1 MNLEKLFLEK
11 TPLFVFSS
19 TRRLKHFYLEQGE
32 GFLPNAMSM
41 GSFFEQAFYIPNK
54 KKIPNSARLILMI
67 DTIKAIAKEKK
78 SILEGLLLFENSF
91 LGYLESTSFLFDL
104 FDELSSACIKLN
116 ELSSKDIYLDYEK
129 HLEVLEMI
137 YDRYIKKLEGL
148 GFYDKIMQEKP
159 AILKEFFEHFS
170 SIEWHLDGF
179 MSVFERQCLLEA
191 AELVPI
197 TLHLSC
203 DKYNQKFLEFLNLK
217 LETDCDYSIDFKTQ
231 KILSQTPKRQ
241 KIEPKLYAN
250 SSYLKQSALVLQTIE
265 EYLQKDN
272 DPNKMAIIT
281 PNADFLPFLKLL
293 DKNNNLNFAMG
304 LGAKNSPYYTELV
317 KILENLETS
326 GFDLSTSPLL
336 DLENLT
342 LALLEQQSS
351 KEKAPLKEAH
361 SQIMHQYHL
370 LKDTLKNYS
379 LKDLLHL
386 YLQEFEANFRLD
398 DSSGGKIQVMD
409 TLETRGMQFDKIVI
423 VDFNET
429 CVPSLKDCD
438 LFLNSALR
446 KSLNLPTLLDKKNLQ
461 KHYYYQLF
469 KNSKEITLSYIESET
484 SKVSNMLLEL
494 NLHIEPIKDAYT
506 LFAPS
511 LSKDYQE
518 EEIKAAIPKDFSFS
532 ASSLN
537 AFLTCKRRFYY
548 HYMKRFKESPKD
560 ESNSA
565 VGSLLHELLK
575 EAYEKDKNPYVLEER
590 LIWLL
595 ETREN
600 ITPKERLD
608 TLVALKKIQAFYLKE
623 KERFNTKI
631 KILDLEKSFE
641 TIIQGIV
648 FKGRIDRID
657 KTADNEMILLDYKF
671 KNDLKLDNMSKTQ
684 RGGLSP
690 IEIAQISTD
699 YQMAIEIAQI
709 STDYQM
715 AIYAFALKNLGY
727 KEPIKAFFYDLRKGE
742 LLEEDELILQA
753 KMDHLEFSL
762 IPKLKQE
769 IDFEKTSEA
778 KDCEYCSFKDMCNR

>member
-1 MNLEKLFLEK
+1 MNLEKLFSQK

-41 GSFFEQAFYIPNK
+41 GSFFEQAFYIPNQ
-54 KKIPNSARLILMI
+54 KKIPKNARQILMI
-67 DTIKAIAKEKK
+67 DTIKAITKEKK

-116 ELSSKDIYLDYEK
+116 ELSFKDIYLDYEK

-137 YDRYIKKLEGL
+137 YNRYIKKLEEL
-148 GFYDKIMQEKP
+148 GFYDKIMQKKP

-179 MSVFERQCLLEA
+179 MSVFERQCLLEV

-231 KILSQTPKRQ
+231 KILSQTFNDQ

-250 SSYLKQSALVLQTIE
+250 SSYLKQGALVLQTIE

-317 KILENLETS
+317 KILEDLQKS
-326 GFDLSTSPLL
+326 GFDLSASPLL

-351 KEKAPLKEAH
+351 KEKTPLKEAH

-398 DSSGGKIQVMD
+398 DSSGGKIRVMD

-469 KNSKEITLSYIESET
+469 KNSKEMVLSYIESET
-484 SKVSNMLLEL
+484 SKASNMLLEL
-494 NLHIEPIKDAYT
+494 NLHTEPIKDAYT

-511 LSKDYQE
+511 PLKDYQE

-560 ESNSA
+560 ENNSA

-575 EAYEKDKNPYVLEER
+575 EAYEKDKNPYALEER

-608 TLVALKKIQAFYLKE
+608 TLVALKKIQAFYKKE
-623 KERFNTKI
+623 RERFNAEIT
-631 KILDLEKSFE
+631 ILDLEKSFE
-641 TIIQGIV
+641 TIIQGVV

-657 KTADNEMILLDYKF
+657 KTADNEIILLDYKF

-699 YQMAIEIAQI
+699 YQMAI
-709 STDYQM
+709 
-715 AIYAFALKNLGY
+715 YAFALKNLGY
-727 KEPIKAFFYDLRKGE
+727 KGPIKAFFYDLRKGE
-742 LLEEDELILQA
+742 LLEEDELVLQA

-769 IDFEKTSEA
+769 IDFEKTLEV

>member
-217 LETDCDYSIDFKTQ
+217 LETDCDYFIDFKTQ

-326 GFDLSTSPLL
+326 GFDLSASPLL

-398 DSSGGKIQVMD
+398 DSSGGKIRVMD

-560 ESNSA
+560 KSNSA

-575 EAYEKDKNPYVLEER
+575 EAYEKDKNPYALEER
-590 LIWLL
+590 LIQLL

-608 TLVALKKIQAFYLKE
+608 ALVALKKIQAFYKKE
-623 KERFNTKI
+623 QQRFNTKI

-641 TIIQGIV
+641 TAIQGVV
-648 FKGRIDRID
+648 FKGHIDRID
-657 KTADNEMILLDYKF
+657 KAADNEIILLDYKF
-671 KNDLKLDNMSKTQ
+671 KSDLKLDNMNKTQ
-684 RGGLSP
+684 RGRLSP
-690 IEIAQISTD
+690 K
-699 YQMAIEIAQI
+699 EIAQI

-727 KEPIKAFFYDLRKGE
+727 KDPIKAFFYDLRKGE
-742 LLEEDELILQA
+742 LLEEDELVLQA

-769 IDFEKTSEA
+769 IDFEKTLEV

>member
-32 GFLPNAMSM
+32 GFLPSAMSM

-54 KKIPNSARLILMI
+54 KKIPNSARQILMI

-116 ELSSKDIYLDYEK
+116 ELSFKDIYLDYEK

-137 YDRYIKKLEGL
+137 YDRYVKKLEEL

-159 AILKEFFEHFS
+159 TILKEFFEHFS
-170 SIEWHLDGF
+170 SIEWYLDGF
-179 MSVFERQCLLEA
+179 MSVFERQCLLEV

-231 KILSQTPKRQ
+231 KILSQTFNDQ

-250 SSYLKQSALVLQTIE
+250 SSYLKQGALVLQTIE

-317 KILENLETS
+317 KILEDLQTS
-326 GFDLSTSPLL
+326 GFDLSASPLL

-342 LALLEQQSS
+342 LPLLEQQSS

-398 DSSGGKIQVMD
+398 DSSGGKIRVMD

-484 SKVSNMLLEL
+484 SKASNMLLEL

-511 LSKDYQE
+511 PLKDYQE

-560 ESNSA
+560 ENNST
-565 VGSLLHELLK
+565 VGSLLHDLLK
-575 EAYEKDKNPYVLEER
+575 EAYEKDKNPYSLEER

-595 ETREN
+595 ETRKN

-623 KERFNTKI
+623 KERFKAKI

-641 TIIQGIV
+641 TIIQGVI

-671 KNDLKLDNMSKTQ
+671 KSDLKLDNMSKTQ
-684 RGGLSP
+684 REGLSP
-690 IEIAQISTD
+690 
-699 YQMAIEIAQI
+699 IEIAQI

-742 LLEEDELILQA
+742 LLEEELTLQA

-769 IDFEKTSEA
+769 IVFEKTLET

>member
-11 TPLFVFSS
+11 SPLFVFSS

-32 GFLPNAMSM
+32 GFLPSAMSM
-41 GSFFEQAFYIPNK
+41 GSFFEQAFYIPNQ
-54 KKIPNSARLILMI
+54 KKIPKSVRQILMI

-78 SILEGLLLFENSF
+78 SALEGLLLFENSF

-116 ELSSKDIYLDYEK
+116 ELSFKDIYLDYEK

-137 YDRYIKKLEGL
+137 YDRYVKKLEEL
-148 GFYDKIMQEKP
+148 GFYDKIMQKKP
-159 AILKEFFEHFS
+159 TILKEFFEHFS

-179 MSVFERQCLLEA
+179 MSVFERQCLLEV

-231 KILSQTPKRQ
+231 KILSQTFNDQ

-250 SSYLKQSALVLQTIE
+250 SSYLKQGALVLQTIE

-293 DKNNNLNFAMG
+293 DRNNNLNFAMG

-317 KILENLETS
+317 KILEDLQTS
-326 GFDLSTSPLL
+326 DLDLSGSALL
-336 DLENLT
+336 DLENIT

-370 LKDTLKNYS
+370 LKDTLQNYS

-398 DSSGGKIQVMD
+398 DSSGGKIRVMD
-409 TLETRGMQFDKIVI
+409 TLETRGMQFDKIV
-423 VDFNET
+423 VADFNET
-429 CVPSLKDCD
+429 CVPNLKDCD

-469 KNSKEITLSYIESET
+469 KNSKEVALSYIESET
-484 SKVSNMLLEL
+484 SKASSMLLEL

-506 LFAPS
+506 LFETSPI
-511 LSKDYQE
+511 KEYQE

-548 HYMKRFKESPKD
+548 HYIKRFKETPKD

-565 VGSLLHELLK
+565 VVGSLLHELLK
-575 EAYEKDKNPYVLEER
+575 EAYEKDKNPYALEER
-590 LIWLL
+590 LIWLS

-600 ITPKERLD
+600 VTPKERLD
-608 TLVALKKIQAFYLKE
+608 TLVALKKIQAFYVKE
-623 KERFNTKI
+623 KERFNAKI

-641 TIIQGIV
+641 TIIQGV
-648 FKGRIDRID
+648 AFKGRIDRID
-657 KTADNEMILLDYKF
+657 KTADNEIVLLDYKF
-671 KNDLKLDNMSKTQ
+671 KSDLKLDNMSKTQ

-690 IEIAQISTD
+690 
-699 YQMAIEIAQI
+699 IEIAQI

-769 IDFEKTSEA
+769 IDFEKTLEV

>member
-32 GFLPNAMSM
+32 GFLPSAMSM
-41 GSFFEQAFYIPNK
+41 GNFFEQAFYIPNK
-54 KKIPNSARLILMI
+54 KKIPKDARQILMI

-137 YDRYIKKLEGL
+137 YDRYIKKLEEL

-159 AILKEFFEHFS
+159 TILKEFFEHFS

-179 MSVFERQCLLEA
+179 MSVFERQCLLEV

-231 KILSQTPKRQ
+231 KILSQTFNDQ

-250 SSYLKQSALVLQTIE
+250 SSYLKQGALVLQTIE

-293 DKNNNLNFAMG
+293 DQNNNLNFAMG

-317 KILENLETS
+317 KILEDLQTSDCNLSES
-326 GFDLSTSPLL
+326 ALL

-351 KEKAPLKEAH
+351 KEKAPLKEVH

-370 LKDTLKNYS
+370 LKDTLQNYS

-398 DSSGGKIQVMD
+398 DSSGGKIRVMD

-446 KSLNLPTLLDKKNLQ
+446 QSLNLPTLLGKKNLQ

-469 KNSKEITLSYIESET
+469 KNSKEMALSYIESET
-484 SKVSNMLLEL
+484 SKASNMLLEL

-506 LFAPS
+506 LFAPTP
-511 LSKDYQE
+511 LKDYQE

-560 ESNSA
+560 ENNSA

-575 EAYEKDKNPYVLEER
+575 EAYEKDKNPYALEER
-590 LIWLL
+590 LIQFL

-623 KERFNTKI
+623 KERFNAKI

-641 TIIQGIV
+641 TIIQGVV

-657 KTADNEMILLDYKF
+657 KTADNEIILLDYKF
-671 KNDLKLDNMSKTQ
+671 KNDLKLDNMSEKQ
-684 RGGLSP
+684 RKSLSP
-690 IEIAQISTD
+690 
-699 YQMAIEIAQI
+699 IEIAQI

-727 KEPIKAFFYDLRKGE
+727 KGPIKAFFYDLRKGE
-742 LLEEDELILQA
+742 LVEEYELILQA

-769 IDFEKTSEA
+769 IDFEKTLEI

>member
-11 TPLFVFSS
+11 SPLFVFSS

-32 GFLPNAMSM
+32 GFLPSAMSM
-41 GSFFEQAFYIPNK
+41 GSFFEQAFYIPNQ
-54 KKIPNSARLILMI
+54 KKIPKSARQILMI

-78 SILEGLLLFENSF
+78 SVLEGLLLFENSF

-116 ELSSKDIYLDYEK
+116 ELSFKDIYLDYEK

-137 YDRYIKKLEGL
+137 YDRYVKKLEEL
-148 GFYDKIMQEKP
+148 GFYDKIMQKKP
-159 AILKEFFEHFS
+159 TILKEFFEHFS

-179 MSVFERQCLLEA
+179 MSVFERQCLLEV

-231 KILSQTPKRQ
+231 KILFQTFNDQ

-250 SSYLKQSALVLQTIE
+250 SSYLKQGALVLQTTE

-272 DPNKMAIIT
+272 NPNKMAIIT

-293 DKNNNLNFAMG
+293 DQNNNLNFAMG

-317 KILENLETS
+317 KILEDLQTSDCNLS
-326 GFDLSTSPLL
+326 GSALL
-336 DLENLT
+336 DLENIT

-398 DSSGGKIQVMD
+398 DSSGGKIRVMD
-409 TLETRGMQFDKIVI
+409 TLETRGMQFDKIV
-423 VDFNET
+423 VADFNET
-429 CVPSLKDCD
+429 YVPSLKDCD

-484 SKVSNMLLEL
+484 SKASSMLLEL
-494 NLHIEPIKDAYT
+494 DLHTEPIKDAYT
-506 LFAPS
+506 LFETSPI
-511 LSKDYQE
+511 KEYQE

-548 HYMKRFKESPKD
+548 HYMKRFKESSKD

-575 EAYEKDKNPYVLEER
+575 EAYEKDKNPYALEER

-623 KERFNTKI
+623 KERFNAKI

-641 TIIQGIV
+641 TIIQGVI

-657 KTADNEMILLDYKF
+657 KTADNEIILLDYKF
-671 KNDLKLDNMSKTQ
+671 KSGLKLDNMSKTQ

-699 YQMAIEIAQI
+699 YQMAI
-709 STDYQM
+709 
-715 AIYAFALKNLGY
+715 YACALKNLGY
-727 KEPIKAFFYDLRKGE
+727 KDPIKAFFYDLRKGE
-742 LLEEDELILQA
+742 LLEEEKPILQA

-769 IDFEKTSEA
+769 IDFEKTLEV

>member
-32 GFLPNAMSM
+32 GFLPSAMSM
-41 GSFFEQAFYIPNK
+41 GNFFEQAFYIPNK
-54 KKIPNSARLILMI
+54 KKIPNSARQILMI

-137 YDRYIKKLEGL
+137 YDRYIKKLEEL

-159 AILKEFFEHFS
+159 TILKEFFEHFS

-179 MSVFERQCLLEA
+179 MSVFERQCLLEVT
-191 AELVPI
+191 ELVPI

-231 KILSQTPKRQ
+231 KILSQTFNDQ

-250 SSYLKQSALVLQTIE
+250 SSYLKQGALVLQTIE

-293 DKNNNLNFAMG
+293 DQNNNLNFAMG

-317 KILENLETS
+317 KILEDLQTS
-326 GFDLSTSPLL
+326 GFNLSESALL
-336 DLENLT
+336 DLENIT
-342 LALLEQQSS
+342 LPLLEQQSS
-351 KEKAPLKEAH
+351 KEKAPLKEVH

-370 LKDTLKNYS
+370 LKDTLQNYS

-398 DSSGGKIQVMD
+398 DSSGGKIRVMD

-469 KNSKEITLSYIESET
+469 KNSKEMVLSYIESET
-484 SKVSNMLLEL
+484 SKASNMLLEL
-494 NLHIEPIKDAYT
+494 DLHTEPIKDAYT
-506 LFAPS
+506 LFAPTP
-511 LSKDYQE
+511 LKDYQE

-537 AFLTCKRRFYY
+537 AFLTCKCRFYY

-560 ESNSA
+560 ENNSA

-575 EAYEKDKNPYVLEER
+575 EAYEKDKNPYALEER

-623 KERFNTKI
+623 KERFNAEI

-641 TIIQGIV
+641 TAIQGVV

-657 KTADNEMILLDYKF
+657 KTADNEIILLDYKF

-699 YQMAIEIAQI
+699 YQMAI
-709 STDYQM
+709 
-715 AIYAFALKNLGY
+715 YAFALKNLGY
-727 KEPIKAFFYDLRKGE
+727 KDPIKAFFYDLRKGE
-742 LLEEDELILQA
+742 LLEEDELVLQA

-769 IDFEKTSEA
+769 IDFEKTLEV

>member
-11 TPLFVFSS
+11 SPLFVFSS

-32 GFLPNAMSM
+32 GFLPSAVSM
-41 GSFFEQAFYIPNK
+41 GSFFEQAFYIPNQ
-54 KKIPNSARLILMI
+54 KKIPKSARQILMI

-78 SILEGLLLFENSF
+78 SALEGLLLFENSF

-137 YDRYIKKLEGL
+137 YDRYVKKLEEL
-148 GFYDKIMQEKP
+148 GFYDKIMQKKP
-159 AILKEFFEHFS
+159 TILKEFFEHFS

-179 MSVFERQCLLEA
+179 MSVFERQCLLEV

-231 KILSQTPKRQ
+231 KILSQTFNDQ

-250 SSYLKQSALVLQTIE
+250 SSYLKQSALVLQTTE

-317 KILENLETS
+317 KILEDLETS
-326 GFDLSTSPLL
+326 DLDLSGSALL

-342 LALLEQQSS
+342 LPLLEQQSS

-398 DSSGGKIQVMD
+398 DSSGGKIRVMD
-409 TLETRGMQFDKIVI
+409 TLETRGMQFDKVVI
-423 VDFNET
+423 ADFNET

-469 KNSKEITLSYIESET
+469 KNSKEVALSYIESET
-484 SKVSNMLLEL
+484 LKASSMLLEL
-494 NLHIEPIKDAYT
+494 DLHTDPIKDAYT
-506 LFAPS
+506 LFETSPI
-511 LSKDYQE
+511 KEYQE

-548 HYMKRFKESPKD
+548 HYIKRFKETPKD

-565 VGSLLHELLK
+565 VGSLIHELLK
-575 EAYEKDKNPYVLEER
+575 EAYEKDKTPHSLEER

-595 ETREN
+595 KTREN
-600 ITPKERLD
+600 VTLKERLD
-608 TLVALKKIQAFYLKE
+608 TLVALKKIQAFYKKE
-623 KERFNTKI
+623 RERFNAEIT
-631 KILDLEKSFE
+631 ILDLEKSFE
-641 TIIQGIV
+641 TTIQGVI

-657 KTADNEMILLDYKF
+657 KTADNEIVLLDYKF
-671 KNDLKLDNMSKTQ
+671 KSDLKLDNMSKTQ

-699 YQMAIEIAQI
+699 YQMA
-709 STDYQM
+709 T
-715 AIYAFALKNLGY
+715 YARALKNLGY

-742 LLEEDELILQA
+742 LLEEEKPILQA

-769 IDFEKTSEA
+769 IDFEKTLEV

>member
-179 MSVFERQCLLEA
+179 MSVFERQCLLEV

-293 DKNNNLNFAMG
+293 DQNNNLNFAMG
-304 LGAKNSPYYTELV
+304 LGAKNSSYYTELV
-317 KILENLETS
+317 KILEDLQTSDFNLS
-326 GFDLSTSPLL
+326 GSALL
-336 DLENLT
+336 DLENIT
-342 LALLEQQSS
+342 LPLLEQQSS
-351 KEKAPLKEAH
+351 KEKTPLKEAH

-398 DSSGGKIQVMD
+398 DSSGGKIRVMD

-469 KNSKEITLSYIESET
+469 KNSKEIALSYIESET
-484 SKVSNMLLEL
+484 SKASNMLLEL
-494 NLHIEPIKDAYT
+494 NLYIEPIKDAYT

-511 LSKDYQE
+511 PLKDYQE
-518 EEIKAAIPKDFSFS
+518 EEIKATIPKDFSFS

-560 ESNSA
+560 ENNSA

-575 EAYEKDKNPYVLEER
+575 EAYEKDKNPYALEER

-608 TLVALKKIQAFYLKE
+608 TLIALKKIQAFYLKE
-623 KERFNTKI
+623 KERFKAKI

-641 TIIQGIV
+641 TTIQGVI

-657 KTADNEMILLDYKF
+657 KTADNEIILLDYKF

-699 YQMAIEIAQI
+699 YQM
-709 STDYQM
+709 T
-715 AIYAFALKNLGY
+715 IYAFALKNLGY
-727 KEPIKAFFYDLRKGE
+727 KGPIKAFFYDLRKGE
-742 LLEEDELILQA
+742 LVEEDELVLQA

-769 IDFEKTSEA
+769 IDFEKTLEA

>member
-1 MNLEKLFLEK
+1 MNLEKLFSQK

-116 ELSSKDIYLDYEK
+116 ELSFKDIYLDYEK

-137 YDRYIKKLEGL
+137 YDRYVKKLEEL

-179 MSVFERQCLLEA
+179 MSVFERQCLLEV

-231 KILSQTPKRQ
+231 KILSQTFNDQ

-326 GFDLSTSPLL
+326 GFDLSASPLL

-370 LKDTLKNYS
+370 LKDTLQNYS

-398 DSSGGKIQVMD
+398 DSSGGKIRVMD

-484 SKVSNMLLEL
+484 SKASNMLLEL

-511 LSKDYQE
+511 PLKDYQE

-548 HYMKRFKESPKD
+548 HYIKRFKESPKD
-560 ESNSA
+560 ESNST

-575 EAYEKDKNPYVLEER
+575 EAYEKDKNPYSLEER

-600 ITPKERLD
+600 VTPKERLD

-623 KERFNTKI
+623 KERFNAKI

-641 TIIQGIV
+641 TIIQGVI

-657 KTADNEMILLDYKF
+657 KTADNEIILLDYKF
-671 KNDLKLDNMSKTQ
+671 KSDLKLDNMSKTQ
-684 RGGLSP
+684 REGLSP
-690 IEIAQISTD
+690 K
-699 YQMAIEIAQI
+699 EIAQI

-715 AIYAFALKNLGY
+715 AIYARALKNLGY

-762 IPKLKQE
+762 ISKLKQE
-769 IDFEKTSEA
+769 IDFEKTLEV

>member
-32 GFLPNAMSM
+32 GFLPSAMSM

-293 DKNNNLNFAMG
+293 DRNNNLNFAMG

-317 KILENLETS
+317 KILEDLETS
-326 GFDLSTSPLL
+326 DLNLSGSALL

-342 LALLEQQSS
+342 LPLLEQQSS

-398 DSSGGKIQVMD
+398 DSSGGKIRVMD

-423 VDFNET
+423 VDFNEA

-494 NLHIEPIKDAYT
+494 DLHIEPIKDAYT

-511 LSKDYQE
+511 PLKDYQE

-548 HYMKRFKESPKD
+548 HYIKRFKESPKD
-560 ESNSA
+560 ENNSA

-575 EAYEKDKNPYVLEER
+575 EAYEKDKNPYALEER
-590 LIWLL
+590 LIQLL

-608 TLVALKKIQAFYLKE
+608 TLIALKKIQAFYLKE
-623 KERFNTKI
+623 KERFKAKI

-641 TIIQGIV
+641 TTIQGV
-648 FKGRIDRID
+648 AFKGCIDRID
-657 KTADNEMILLDYKF
+657 KTADNEIILLDYKF
-671 KNDLKLDNMSKTQ
+671 KSDLKLDNMSKTQ

-699 YQMAIEIAQI
+699 YQM
-709 STDYQM
+709 T
-715 AIYAFALKNLGY
+715 IYAFALKNLGY

-742 LLEEDELILQA
+742 LLEEDELTLQA
-753 KMDHLEFSL
+753 KMDYLEFSL

-769 IDFEKTSEA
+769 IDFEKTLEA

>member
-32 GFLPNAMSM
+32 GFLPSAMSM

-137 YDRYIKKLEGL
+137 YDRYIKKLEEL

-179 MSVFERQCLLEA
+179 MSVFERQCLLEV

-197 TLHLSC
+197 ALHLSC

-231 KILSQTPKRQ
+231 RILSQTFNDR

-293 DKNNNLNFAMG
+293 DQNNNLNFAMG

-317 KILENLETS
+317 KILEDLQTSDFNLSES
-326 GFDLSTSPLL
+326 ALL
-336 DLENLT
+336 DLENIT
-342 LALLEQQSS
+342 LPLLEQQSS
-351 KEKAPLKEAH
+351 KEKAPLKEVH

-398 DSSGGKIQVMD
+398 DSSGGKIRVMD

-469 KNSKEITLSYIESET
+469 KNSKEMALSYIESET

-494 NLHIEPIKDAYT
+494 DLHIEPIKDAYT

-511 LSKDYQE
+511 PLKDYQE

-560 ESNSA
+560 ENNSA

-575 EAYEKDKNPYVLEER
+575 EAYEKDKNPYALEER

-608 TLVALKKIQAFYLKE
+608 TLIALKKIQAFYLKE
-623 KERFNTKI
+623 KERFKAKI

-641 TIIQGIV
+641 TTIQGVI

-657 KTADNEMILLDYKF
+657 KTADNEITLLDYKF

-684 RGGLSP
+684 RRGLSP
-690 IEIAQISTD
+690 
-699 YQMAIEIAQI
+699 IEIAQI

-742 LLEEDELILQA
+742 LVEEDELVLQA

>member
-11 TPLFVFSS
+11 SPLFVFSS

-32 GFLPNAMSM
+32 GFLPSAMSM
-41 GSFFEQAFYIPNK
+41 GSFFEQAFYIPNQ
-54 KKIPNSARLILMI
+54 KKIPKSARQILMI

-78 SILEGLLLFENSF
+78 SALEGLLLFENSF

-116 ELSSKDIYLDYEK
+116 ELSFKDIYLDYEK

-137 YDRYIKKLEGL
+137 YDRYVKKLEEL
-148 GFYDKIMQEKP
+148 GFYDKIMQKKP
-159 AILKEFFEHFS
+159 TILKEFFEHFS

-179 MSVFERQCLLEA
+179 MSVFERQCLLEV

-231 KILSQTPKRQ
+231 KILSQTFNDQ

-250 SSYLKQSALVLQTIE
+250 SSYLKQSALVLQTTE
-265 EYLQKDN
+265 EYLQENN

-317 KILENLETS
+317 KILEDLQTS
-326 GFDLSTSPLL
+326 GFDLSASPLL

-398 DSSGGKIQVMD
+398 DSSGGKIRVMD

-423 VDFNET
+423 ADFNET

-484 SKVSNMLLEL
+484 SKASNMLLEL

-511 LSKDYQE
+511 PLKDYQE

-548 HYMKRFKESPKD
+548 HYIKRFKESPKD
-560 ESNSA
+560 ENNSV
-565 VGSLLHELLK
+565 VGSLIHELLK
-575 EAYEKDKNPYVLEER
+575 EAYEKDKNPYALEER

-608 TLVALKKIQAFYLKE
+608 TLVALKKIQAFYKKE
-623 KERFNTKI
+623 RERFNTKI

-641 TIIQGIV
+641 TIIQGVV

-657 KTADNEMILLDYKF
+657 KTADNEIILLDYKF
-671 KNDLKLDNMSKTQ
+671 KNDLKLDNMSEKQ
-684 RGGLSP
+684 RKSLSP
-690 IEIAQISTD
+690 
-699 YQMAIEIAQI
+699 IEIAQI

-727 KEPIKAFFYDLRKGE
+727 KDPIKAFFYDLRKGE

-769 IDFEKTSEA
+769 IDFEKTLEV

>member
-32 GFLPNAMSM
+32 GFLPSAMSM
-41 GSFFEQAFYIPNK
+41 GSFFEQAFYIPNQ
-54 KKIPNSARLILMI
+54 KKIPKNARQILMI

-78 SILEGLLLFENSF
+78 SALEGLLLFENSF

-116 ELSSKDIYLDYEK
+116 ELSFKDIYLDYEK

-137 YDRYIKKLEGL
+137 YDRYVKKLEGL

-179 MSVFERQCLLEA
+179 MSVFERQCLLEV
-191 AELVPI
+191 AELVPV

-231 KILSQTPKRQ
+231 KILSQTFNDQ

-250 SSYLKQSALVLQTIE
+250 SSYLKQGALVLQTIE

-317 KILENLETS
+317 KILEDLQTSDFNLSES
-326 GFDLSTSPLL
+326 ALL

-351 KEKAPLKEAH
+351 KEKAPLKEVH

-398 DSSGGKIQVMD
+398 DSSGGKIRVMD

-484 SKVSNMLLEL
+484 SKASNMLLEL
-494 NLHIEPIKDAYT
+494 DLHIEPIKDAYT

-511 LSKDYQE
+511 PLKDYQE

-560 ESNSA
+560 ENNSA

-641 TIIQGIV
+641 TTIQGV
-648 FKGRIDRID
+648 AFKGRIDRID
-657 KTADNEMILLDYKF
+657 KTADNEIILLDYKF

-684 RGGLSP
+684 RGGLNP
-690 IEIAQISTD
+690 
-699 YQMAIEIAQI
+699 IEIAQI

-727 KEPIKAFFYDLRKGE
+727 KDPIKAFFYDLRKGE
-742 LLEEDELILQA
+742 LVEEDELILQA

-769 IDFEKTSEA
+769 IDFEKTLEV

>member
-41 GSFFEQAFYIPNK
+41 GNFFEQAFYIPNK
-54 KKIPNSARLILMI
+54 KKIPNNARLILMI

-137 YDRYIKKLEGL
+137 YDRYVKKLEEL

-159 AILKEFFEHFS
+159 TILKEFFEHFS
-170 SIEWHLDGF
+170 SIEWYLDGF
-179 MSVFERQCLLEA
+179 MSVFERQCLLEV

-231 KILSQTPKRQ
+231 KILSQTFNDQ

-293 DKNNNLNFAMG
+293 DQNNNLNFAMG

-317 KILENLETS
+317 KILEDLEAS
-326 GFDLSTSPLL
+326 GDLSASPLL
-336 DLENLT
+336 DLESLT

-398 DSSGGKIQVMD
+398 DSSGGKIRVMD

-446 KSLNLPTLLDKKNLQ
+446 QSLNLPTLLDKKNLQ

-494 NLHIEPIKDAYT
+494 DLHTEPIKDAYT
-506 LFAPS
+506 LFAPTP
-511 LSKDYQE
+511 LKDYQE

-560 ESNSA
+560 ENNSA

-575 EAYEKDKNPYVLEER
+575 EAYEKDKNPYALEER

-623 KERFNTKI
+623 KERFKAKI

-641 TIIQGIV
+641 TTIQGV
-648 FKGRIDRID
+648 AFKGRIDRID
-657 KTADNEMILLDYKF
+657 KTADNEIILLDYKF
-671 KNDLKLDNMSKTQ
+671 KSDLKLDNMSEKQ
-684 RGGLSP
+684 RKSLSP
-690 IEIAQISTD
+690 
-699 YQMAIEIAQI
+699 IEIAQI

-727 KEPIKAFFYDLRKGE
+727 REPIKAFFYDLRKGE
-742 LLEEDELILQA
+742 LVEEDELTLQA

-769 IDFEKTSEA
+769 IDFEKTSEV

>member
-1 MNLEKLFLEK
+1 MNLEKLFSQK

-54 KKIPNSARLILMI
+54 KKIPNSARQILMI

-137 YDRYIKKLEGL
+137 YKRYIKKLEEL

-159 AILKEFFEHFS
+159 TILKEFFEHFS

-179 MSVFERQCLLEA
+179 MSVFERQCLLEV
-191 AELVPI
+191 AELAPI

-231 KILSQTPKRQ
+231 KILSQTPKHQ

-317 KILENLETS
+317 KILEDLETS
-326 GFDLSTSPLL
+326 GFDLSASPLL

-351 KEKAPLKEAH
+351 KEKAPLKEVH

-398 DSSGGKIQVMD
+398 DSSGGKIRVMD

-429 CVPSLKDCD
+429 CVPNLKDCD

-469 KNSKEITLSYIESET
+469 KNSKEMVLSYIESET

-494 NLHIEPIKDAYT
+494 GLHIEPIKDAYT
-506 LFAPS
+506 LFESTP
-511 LSKDYQE
+511 LKDYQE
-518 EEIKAAIPKDFSFS
+518 EEIKATIPKDFSFS

-548 HYMKRFKESPKD
+548 HYIKRFKESPKD
-560 ESNSA
+560 ESNST

-575 EAYEKDKNPYVLEER
+575 EAYEKDKNPYALEER
-590 LIWLL
+590 LIQLL
-595 ETREN
+595 ETRGN

-608 TLVALKKIQAFYLKE
+608 TLIVLKKIQAFYLKE
-623 KERFNTKI
+623 KERFKAKI

-641 TIIQGIV
+641 TTIQGV
-648 FKGRIDRID
+648 AFKGCIDRID
-657 KTADNEMILLDYKF
+657 KTADNEIILLDYKF

-699 YQMAIEIAQI
+699 YQMAI
-709 STDYQM
+709 
-715 AIYAFALKNLGY
+715 YAFALKNLGY

-742 LLEEDELILQA
+742 LVEEDELILQA

-769 IDFEKTSEA
+769 IDFEKTLEV

>member
-1 MNLEKLFLEK
+1 MNLEKLFSQK

-54 KKIPNSARLILMI
+54 KKIPNSARQILMI

-137 YDRYIKKLEGL
+137 YKRYIKKLEEL

-159 AILKEFFEHFS
+159 TILKEFFEHFS

-179 MSVFERQCLLEA
+179 MSVFERQCLLEV
-191 AELVPI
+191 AELAPI

-231 KILSQTPKRQ
+231 KILSQTPKHQ

-317 KILENLETS
+317 KILEDLETS
-326 GFDLSTSPLL
+326 GFDLSASPLL

-351 KEKAPLKEAH
+351 KEKAPLKEVH

-398 DSSGGKIQVMD
+398 DSSGGKIRVMD

-429 CVPSLKDCD
+429 CVPNLKDCD

-469 KNSKEITLSYIESET
+469 KNSKEMVLSYIESET

-494 NLHIEPIKDAYT
+494 GLHIEPIKDAYT
-506 LFAPS
+506 LFESTP
-511 LSKDYQE
+511 LKDYQE
-518 EEIKAAIPKDFSFS
+518 EEIKATIPKDFSFS

-548 HYMKRFKESPKD
+548 HYIKRFKESPKD
-560 ESNSA
+560 ESNST

-575 EAYEKDKNPYVLEER
+575 EAYEKDKNPYALEER
-590 LIWLL
+590 LIQLL
-595 ETREN
+595 ETRGN

-608 TLVALKKIQAFYLKE
+608 TLIVLKKIQAFYLKE
-623 KERFNTKI
+623 KERFKAKI

-641 TIIQGIV
+641 TTIQGV
-648 FKGRIDRID
+648 AFKGCIDRID
-657 KTADNEMILLDYKF
+657 KTADNEIILLDYKF

-690 IEIAQISTD
+690 
-699 YQMAIEIAQI
+699 IEIAQI

-742 LLEEDELILQA
+742 LLEEDELTLQA

-769 IDFEKTSEA
+769 IDFEKTLEV

>member
-32 GFLPNAMSM
+32 GFLPSAMSM
-41 GSFFEQAFYIPNK
+41 GNFFEQAFYIPNK
-54 KKIPNSARLILMI
+54 KKIPNSARQILMI

-104 FDELSSACIKLN
+104 FDELSSACIKIN

-137 YDRYIKKLEGL
+137 YDRYIKKLEKL

-159 AILKEFFEHFS
+159 TILKEFFEHFS

-179 MSVFERQCLLEA
+179 MSVFERQCLLEV

-231 KILSQTPKRQ
+231 KILSQTFNDQ

-250 SSYLKQSALVLQTIE
+250 SSYLKQGALVLQTIE

-317 KILENLETS
+317 KILEDLQTSDFNLS
-326 GFDLSTSPLL
+326 GSALL
-336 DLENLT
+336 DLENIT
-342 LALLEQQSS
+342 LPLLEQQSS

-398 DSSGGKIQVMD
+398 DSSGGKIRVMD

-484 SKVSNMLLEL
+484 SKASNMLLEL
-494 NLHIEPIKDAYT
+494 DLHIEPIKDAYT

-511 LSKDYQE
+511 PLKDYQE

-560 ESNSA
+560 ENNSA

-575 EAYEKDKNPYVLEER
+575 EAYEKDKNPYALEER

-641 TIIQGIV
+641 TIIQGV
-648 FKGRIDRID
+648 AFKGRIDRID
-657 KTADNEMILLDYKF
+657 KTADNEIILLDYKF

-684 RGGLSP
+684 REGLSP
-690 IEIAQISTD
+690 
-699 YQMAIEIAQI
+699 IEIAQI

-742 LLEEDELILQA
+742 LLEEDELTLQA

-769 IDFEKTSEA
+769 IDFEKTLEV

>member
-217 LETDCDYSIDFKTQ
+217 LETDCDYFIDFKTQ

-326 GFDLSTSPLL
+326 GFDLSASPLL

-398 DSSGGKIQVMD
+398 DSSGGKIRVMD

-560 ESNSA
+560 KSNSA

-575 EAYEKDKNPYVLEER
+575 EAYEKDKNPYALEER
-590 LIWLL
+590 LIQLL

-608 TLVALKKIQAFYLKE
+608 ALVALKKIQAFYKKE
-623 KERFNTKI
+623 QQRFNTKI

-641 TIIQGIV
+641 TAIQGVV
-648 FKGRIDRID
+648 FKGHIDRID
-657 KTADNEMILLDYKF
+657 KAADNEIILLDYKF
-671 KNDLKLDNMSKTQ
+671 KSDLKLDNMNKTQ

-690 IEIAQISTD
+690 K
-699 YQMAIEIAQI
+699 EIAQI

-727 KEPIKAFFYDLRKGE
+727 KDPIKAFFYDLRKGE
-742 LLEEDELILQA
+742 LLEEDELVLQA

-769 IDFEKTSEA
+769 IDFEKTLEV

>member
-67 DTIKAIAKEKK
+67 DTIKAITKEKK
-78 SILEGLLLFENSF
+78 PLLEGLLLFENSF

-231 KILSQTPKRQ
+231 KILSQTPNRQ

-317 KILENLETS
+317 KILEDLETG
-326 GFDLSTSPLL
+326 GFDLSASPLL

-342 LALLEQQSS
+342 LPLLEQQSS

-370 LKDTLKNYS
+370 LKDALKNYS

-398 DSSGGKIQVMD
+398 DSSGGKIRVMD

-484 SKVSNMLLEL
+484 SKASNMLLEL

-506 LFAPS
+506 LFATSP
-511 LSKDYQE
+511 LKDYQE

-548 HYMKRFKESPKD
+548 HYMKCFKESPKD
-560 ESNSA
+560 KSNSA

-608 TLVALKKIQAFYLKE
+608 TLVALKKIQAFYFKE
-623 KERFNTKI
+623 KERFKAKI

-641 TIIQGIV
+641 TIIQGVI

-657 KTADNEMILLDYKF
+657 KTADNEIILLDYKF
-671 KNDLKLDNMSKTQ
+671 KSDLKLDNMNKTQ
-684 RGGLSP
+684 REGLSP
-690 IEIAQISTD
+690 
-699 YQMAIEIAQI
+699 IEIAQI

-727 KEPIKAFFYDLRKGE
+727 KGPIKAFFYDLRKGE

-769 IDFEKTSEA
+769 IDFEKTLEA

>member
-11 TPLFVFSS
+11 SPLFVFSS
-19 TRRLKHFYLEQGE
+19 TRRLKYFYLEQGE
-32 GFLPNAMSM
+32 GFLPSAMSM

-54 KKIPNSARLILMI
+54 KKIPNSARQILMI

-179 MSVFERQCLLEA
+179 MSVFERQCLLEV
-191 AELVPI
+191 AELVPV

-231 KILSQTPKRQ
+231 KILSQTFNDQ

-265 EYLQKDN
+265 EYLQENN

-317 KILENLETS
+317 KILEDLETS
-326 GFDLSTSPLL
+326 GFDLSASPLL

-351 KEKAPLKEAH
+351 KEKTPLKEAH

-398 DSSGGKIQVMD
+398 DSSGGKIRVMD

-469 KNSKEITLSYIESET
+469 KNSKEVVLSYIESET

-494 NLHIEPIKDAYT
+494 DLHIEPIKDAYT

-511 LSKDYQE
+511 PLKDYQE
-518 EEIKAAIPKDFSFS
+518 EEIKAAILKDFSFS

-548 HYMKRFKESPKD
+548 HYMKRFKETPKD
-560 ESNSA
+560 ENNST
-565 VGSLLHELLK
+565 VGSLIHELLK
-575 EAYEKDKNPYVLEER
+575 EAYEKDKNPYALEER
-590 LIWLL
+590 IIQLL

-600 ITPKERLD
+600 VTPKERLD
-608 TLVALKKIQAFYLKE
+608 TLVALKKIQAFYVKE
-623 KERFNTKI
+623 KERFKAKI

-641 TIIQGIV
+641 TAIQGVV

-657 KTADNEMILLDYKF
+657 KTADNEIILLDYKF

-699 YQMAIEIAQI
+699 YQMAI
-709 STDYQM
+709 
-715 AIYAFALKNLGY
+715 YAFALKNLGY
-727 KEPIKAFFYDLRKGE
+727 KDPIKAFFYDLRKGE

-769 IDFEKTSEA
+769 IDFEKTLEV

>member
-32 GFLPNAMSM
+32 GFLPSAMSM

-54 KKIPNSARLILMI
+54 KKIPNNARQILMI

-137 YDRYIKKLEGL
+137 YDRYVKKLEEL
-148 GFYDKIMQEKP
+148 GFYDKIMQKKP
-159 AILKEFFEHFS
+159 TILKEFFEHFS

-179 MSVFERQCLLEA
+179 MSVFERQCLLEV

-231 KILSQTPKRQ
+231 KILSQTFNDQ

-250 SSYLKQSALVLQTIE
+250 SSYLKQGALVLQTIE

-317 KILENLETS
+317 KILEDLQTSDCNLSES
-326 GFDLSTSPLL
+326 ALL
-336 DLENLT
+336 DLENIT
-342 LALLEQQSS
+342 LALLEQQNS

-361 SQIMHQYHL
+361 SQIIHQYHL
-370 LKDTLKNYS
+370 LKDALKNYS

-398 DSSGGKIQVMD
+398 DSSGGKIRVMD

-469 KNSKEITLSYIESET
+469 KNSKEIVLSYTESET
-484 SKVSNMLLEL
+484 SKASNMLLEL
-494 NLHIEPIKDAYT
+494 DLHIEPIKDAYT

-511 LSKDYQE
+511 PLKDYQE

-560 ESNSA
+560 ENNSA

-575 EAYEKDKNPYVLEER
+575 EAYEKDKNPYALEER

-595 ETREN
+595 ETRKN

-623 KERFNTKI
+623 KERFNAKI

-641 TIIQGIV
+641 TIIQGVI

-657 KTADNEMILLDYKF
+657 KTADNEIILLDYKF

-684 RGGLSP
+684 REGLSP
-690 IEIAQISTD
+690 K
-699 YQMAIEIAQI
+699 EIAQI

-742 LLEEDELILQA
+742 LVEEDELILQA

-769 IDFEKTSEA
+769 IDFEKTLEV

>member
-41 GSFFEQAFYIPNK
+41 GNFFEQAFYIPNK
-54 KKIPNSARLILMI
+54 KKIPKNARQILMI
-67 DTIKAIAKEKK
+67 DTIKAIAREKK

-116 ELSSKDIYLDYEK
+116 ELSFKDIYLDYEK

-137 YDRYIKKLEGL
+137 YDRYIKKLEEL

-179 MSVFERQCLLEA
+179 MSVFERQCLLEV

-231 KILSQTPKRQ
+231 KILSQTFNDQ

-250 SSYLKQSALVLQTIE
+250 SSYLKQGALVLQTIE

-317 KILENLETS
+317 KILEDLQTSDFNLS
-326 GFDLSTSPLL
+326 GSALL
-336 DLENLT
+336 DLENIT
-342 LALLEQQSS
+342 LPLLEQQSS

-370 LKDTLKNYS
+370 LKDTLQNYS

-398 DSSGGKIQVMD
+398 DSSGGKIRVMD

-494 NLHIEPIKDAYT
+494 DLHIEPIKDAYT

-511 LSKDYQE
+511 PLKDYQE

-565 VGSLLHELLK
+565 IGSLLHELLK

-590 LIWLL
+590 LICLL
-595 ETREN
+595 ETRKN

-608 TLVALKKIQAFYLKE
+608 TLIALKKIQAFYLKE
-623 KERFNTKI
+623 KERFKAKI

-641 TIIQGIV
+641 TTIQGV
-648 FKGRIDRID
+648 AFKGRIDRID
-657 KTADNEMILLDYKF
+657 KTADNEIILLDYKF
-671 KNDLKLDNMSKTQ
+671 KNDLKLDNMSETQ
-684 RGGLSP
+684 REDLSP
-690 IEIAQISTD
+690 
-699 YQMAIEIAQI
+699 IEIAQI

-727 KEPIKAFFYDLRKGE
+727 KGLIKAFFYDLRKGK
-742 LLEEDELILQA
+742 LLEEKEPILQA

-769 IDFEKTSEA
+769 IDFEKTLEA

>member
-32 GFLPNAMSM
+32 GFLHNAMSM
-41 GSFFEQAFYIPNK
+41 GNFFEQAFYIPNK
-54 KKIPNSARLILMI
+54 KKIPNSVRQILMI

-116 ELSSKDIYLDYEK
+116 ELSFKDIYLDYEK

-137 YDRYIKKLEGL
+137 YDRYIKKLEEL

-159 AILKEFFEHFS
+159 TILKEFFEHFF
-170 SIEWHLDGF
+170 SIEWYLDGF
-179 MSVFERQCLLEA
+179 MSVFERQCLLEV

-231 KILSQTPKRQ
+231 KILSQTPKCQ

-293 DKNNNLNFAMG
+293 DQNNNLNFAMG

-317 KILENLETS
+317 KISEDLETS
-326 GFDLSTSPLL
+326 GFNLSESALL

-351 KEKAPLKEAH
+351 KEKAPLKETH

-398 DSSGGKIQVMD
+398 DSSGGKIRVMD

-484 SKVSNMLLEL
+484 SKASNMLLEL

-511 LSKDYQE
+511 PLKDYQE
-518 EEIKAAIPKDFSFS
+518 EEIKDAIPKDFSFS

-575 EAYEKDKNPYVLEER
+575 EAYEKDKNPYALEER

-623 KERFNTKI
+623 KERFNAKI

-641 TIIQGIV
+641 TTIQGV
-648 FKGRIDRID
+648 AFKGRIDRID
-657 KTADNEMILLDYKF
+657 KTADNEIILLDYKF

-684 RGGLSP
+684 REGLSP

-699 YQMAIEIAQI
+699 YQM
-709 STDYQM
+709 T
-715 AIYAFALKNLGY
+715 IYAFALKNLGY
-727 KEPIKAFFYDLRKGE
+727 KWPIKAFFYDLRKGE
-742 LLEEDELILQA
+742 LLEEDELTLQA

-769 IDFEKTSEA
+769 IDFEKTLEA

>member
-1 MNLEKLFLEK
+1 MNLEKLFSQK

-41 GSFFEQAFYIPNK
+41 GNFFEQAFYIPNK

-137 YDRYIKKLEGL
+137 YDRYVKKLEEL

-159 AILKEFFEHFS
+159 TILKEFFEHFS

-179 MSVFERQCLLEA
+179 MSVFERQCLLEV

-231 KILSQTPKRQ
+231 KILSQTFNDQ

-293 DKNNNLNFAMG
+293 DQNNNLNFAMG

-317 KILENLETS
+317 KILEDLQKS
-326 GFDLSTSPLL
+326 GFDLSASPLL
-336 DLENLT
+336 DLERLT
-342 LALLEQQSS
+342 LPLLEQQSS
-351 KEKAPLKEAH
+351 KEKAPLKEVH

-398 DSSGGKIQVMD
+398 DSSGGKIRVMD

-484 SKVSNMLLEL
+484 SKASNMLLEL
-494 NLHIEPIKDAYT
+494 DLHTEPIKDAYT
-506 LFAPS
+506 LFAPTP
-511 LSKDYQE
+511 LKDYQE
-518 EEIKAAIPKDFSFS
+518 EEIKAAIPKDFGFS

-560 ESNSA
+560 ENNSV
-565 VGSLLHELLK
+565 VGSLIHELLK
-575 EAYEKDKNPYVLEER
+575 EAYEKDKAPHSLEER

-608 TLVALKKIQAFYLKE
+608 TLIALKKIQAFYVKE
-623 KERFNTKI
+623 KERFNAKI

-641 TIIQGIV
+641 TTIQGV
-648 FKGRIDRID
+648 AFKGHIDRID
-657 KTADNEMILLDYKF
+657 KTADNEIILLDYKF
-671 KNDLKLDNMSKTQ
+671 KSDLRLDNMSKTQ
-684 RGGLSP
+684 REGLSP
-690 IEIAQISTD
+690 
-699 YQMAIEIAQI
+699 IEIAQI

-727 KEPIKAFFYDLRKGE
+727 KGPIKAFFYDLRKGE
-742 LLEEDELILQA
+742 LLEEDELTLQA

-769 IDFEKTSEA
+769 IDFEKTLEV

>member
-54 KKIPNSARLILMI
+54 KKIPNSARQILMI
-67 DTIKAIAKEKK
+67 DTIKDIAKEKK

-137 YDRYIKKLEGL
+137 YDRYVKKLEEL

-159 AILKEFFEHFS
+159 TILKEFFEHFS
-170 SIEWHLDGF
+170 SIEWYLDGF
-179 MSVFERQCLLEA
+179 MSVFERQCLLEV

-231 KILSQTPKRQ
+231 KILSQTFNDQ

-250 SSYLKQSALVLQTIE
+250 SSYLKQGALVLQTIE

-317 KILENLETS
+317 KILEDLETS
-326 GFDLSTSPLL
+326 GFDLSASPLL

-342 LALLEQQSS
+342 LPLLEQQSS

-398 DSSGGKIQVMD
+398 DSSGGKIRVMD

-469 KNSKEITLSYIESET
+469 KNSKEVVLSYIESET
-484 SKVSNMLLEL
+484 SKASNMLLEL

-511 LSKDYQE
+511 PLKDYQE

-560 ESNSA
+560 ENNST

-575 EAYEKDKNPYVLEER
+575 EAYEKDKNPYALEER

-608 TLVALKKIQAFYLKE
+608 ALVALKKIQAFYKKE
-623 KERFNTKI
+623 QQRFNTKI

-641 TIIQGIV
+641 TAIQGVV

-657 KTADNEMILLDYKF
+657 KTADNEIILLDYKF
-671 KNDLKLDNMSKTQ
+671 KSDLKLDNMSKTQ
-684 RGGLSP
+684 REDLSP
-690 IEIAQISTD
+690 IEIAQIS
-699 YQMAIEIAQI
+699 A
-709 STDYQM
+709 DYQM

-727 KEPIKAFFYDLRKGE
+727 KEPIKAFFYDLRKGD
-742 LLEEDELILQA
+742 LLEEDELTLQA
-753 KMDHLEFSL
+753 KMYHLEFSL

-769 IDFEKTSEA
+769 IDFEKTLEV

>member
-41 GSFFEQAFYIPNK
+41 GNFFEQAFYIPNK
-54 KKIPNSARLILMI
+54 KKIPNNARLILMI

-137 YDRYIKKLEGL
+137 YDRYVKKLEEL

-159 AILKEFFEHFS
+159 TILKEFFEHFS

-179 MSVFERQCLLEA
+179 MSVFERQCLLEV

-250 SSYLKQSALVLQTIE
+250 SSYLKQGALVLQTIE

-293 DKNNNLNFAMG
+293 DQNNNLNFAMG

-317 KILENLETS
+317 KILEDLQTSDCNLSES
-326 GFDLSTSPLL
+326 ALL

-351 KEKAPLKEAH
+351 KEKAPLKEVH

-398 DSSGGKIQVMD
+398 DSSGGKIRVMD

-484 SKVSNMLLEL
+484 SKASSMLLEL
-494 NLHIEPIKDAYT
+494 DLHTEPIKDAYT

-511 LSKDYQE
+511 PLKDYQE

-548 HYMKRFKESPKD
+548 HYMKRFKETPKD
-560 ESNSA
+560 ENNSA

-623 KERFNTKI
+623 KERFKAKI

-641 TIIQGIV
+641 TIIQGVV

-657 KTADNEMILLDYKF
+657 KTADNEIILLDYKF

-690 IEIAQISTD
+690 IEIA
-699 YQMAIEIAQI
+699 
-709 STDYQM
+709 TDYQM

-727 KEPIKAFFYDLRKGE
+727 KDPIKAFFYDLRKGE
-742 LLEEDELILQA
+742 LLEEDELILQV
-753 KMDHLEFSL
+753 KMNHLEFSL

-769 IDFEKTSEA
+769 IVFEKTLEA

>member
-1 MNLEKLFLEK
+1 MNLEKLFSQK
-11 TPLFVFSS
+11 NPLFVFSS

-137 YDRYIKKLEGL
+137 YDRYIKKLEKL

-159 AILKEFFEHFS
+159 TILKEFFEHFS

-179 MSVFERQCLLEA
+179 MSVFERQCLLEV

-317 KILENLETS
+317 KISEDLETS
-326 GFDLSTSPLL
+326 GSDLSASPLL
-336 DLENLT
+336 DLESLT
-342 LALLEQQSS
+342 LALLEQQGS
-351 KEKAPLKEAH
+351 KEKAPLKEVH

-398 DSSGGKIQVMD
+398 DSSGGKIRVMD

-469 KNSKEITLSYIESET
+469 KNSKEMVLSYIENET

-494 NLHIEPIKDAYT
+494 DLHIEPIKNAYT

-511 LSKDYQE
+511 PLKDYQE

-532 ASSLN
+532 ANSLN

-560 ESNSA
+560 ENNSA

-575 EAYEKDKNPYVLEER
+575 EAYEKDKNPYALEER
-590 LIWLL
+590 LIQLL
-595 ETREN
+595 ETRKN

-608 TLVALKKIQAFYLKE
+608 TLIALKKIQAFYLKE
-623 KERFNTKI
+623 KERFKAKI

-641 TIIQGIV
+641 TTIQGV
-648 FKGRIDRID
+648 AFKGCIDRID
-657 KTADNEMILLDYKF
+657 KTADNEIILLDYKF

-684 RGGLSP
+684 RGSLSP
-690 IEIAQISTD
+690 
-699 YQMAIEIAQI
+699 IEIAQI

-727 KEPIKAFFYDLRKGE
+727 KGPIKAFFYDLRKGE
-742 LLEEDELILQA
+742 LVEEDELILQA

>member
-32 GFLPNAMSM
+32 GFLPSAMSM

-54 KKIPNSARLILMI
+54 KKIPNSTRLILMI

-137 YDRYIKKLEGL
+137 YDRYIKNLEEL

-159 AILKEFFEHFS
+159 TILKEFFEHFS

-179 MSVFERQCLLEA
+179 MSVFERQCLLEV

-231 KILSQTPKRQ
+231 KILSQTFNDQ

-250 SSYLKQSALVLQTIE
+250 SSYLKQGALVLQTIE

-293 DKNNNLNFAMG
+293 DQNNNLNFAMG

-317 KILENLETS
+317 KILEDLQTSDLNLS
-326 GFDLSTSPLL
+326 GSALL

-370 LKDTLKNYS
+370 LKDTLQNYS

-398 DSSGGKIQVMD
+398 DSSGGKIRVMD

-469 KNSKEITLSYIESET
+469 KNSKEMVLSYIESET

-511 LSKDYQE
+511 PLKDYQE

-560 ESNSA
+560 ENNSA

-575 EAYEKDKNPYVLEER
+575 EAYEKDKNPYALEER
-590 LIWLL
+590 LIQLL

-608 TLVALKKIQAFYLKE
+608 TLIALKKIQAFYIKE
-623 KERFNTKI
+623 KERFNAEIT
-631 KILDLEKSFE
+631 ILDLEKSFE
-641 TIIQGIV
+641 TIIQGVI

-657 KTADNEMILLDYKF
+657 KTADNEIILLDYKF
-671 KNDLKLDNMSKTQ
+671 KSDLKLDSMSEKQ
-684 RGGLSP
+684 RKGLSP

-699 YQMAIEIAQI
+699 YQ
-709 STDYQM
+709 TDYQM
-715 AIYAFALKNLGY
+715 AIYARALKNLGY
-727 KEPIKAFFYDLRKGE
+727 KGPIKAFFYDLRKGE
-742 LLEEDELILQA
+742 LLEEDEPTLQA

-769 IDFEKTSEA
+769 IDFEKTLEA

>member
-1 MNLEKLFLEK
+1 MKLEKLFLEK

-32 GFLPNAMSM
+32 GFLPSAMSM

-54 KKIPNSARLILMI
+54 KKIPKSARQILMI

-137 YDRYIKKLEGL
+137 YDRYVKKLEEL

-159 AILKEFFEHFS
+159 AILKEFFEHFC

-179 MSVFERQCLLEA
+179 MSVFERQCLLEV

-231 KILSQTPKRQ
+231 KILSQTFNDQ

-250 SSYLKQSALVLQTIE
+250 SSYLKQGALVLQTIE

-293 DKNNNLNFAMG
+293 DQNNNLNFAMG

-317 KILENLETS
+317 KILEDLQTS
-326 GFDLSTSPLL
+326 GFNLSGSALL
-336 DLENLT
+336 DLENIT
-342 LALLEQQSS
+342 LPLLEQQSS

-370 LKDTLKNYS
+370 LKDTLKNYN

-398 DSSGGKIQVMD
+398 DSSGGKIRVMD

-484 SKVSNMLLEL
+484 SKASNMLLEL

-511 LSKDYQE
+511 PLKDYQE

-548 HYMKRFKESPKD
+548 HYMKHFKESPKD
-560 ESNSA
+560 ENNSA
-565 VGSLLHELLK
+565 VGSLLHEFLK
-575 EAYEKDKNPYVLEER
+575 EAYEKDKNPYALEER

-623 KERFNTKI
+623 KERFKAKI
-631 KILDLEKSFE
+631 KILDLEKGFE
-641 TIIQGIV
+641 TIIQGVV

-657 KTADNEMILLDYKF
+657 KTADNEIILLDYKF
-671 KNDLKLDNMSKTQ
+671 KSDLKLDNMSKTQ
-684 RGGLSP
+684 RENLSP
-690 IEIAQISTD
+690 KEIAQISTD
-699 YQMAIEIAQI
+699 YQM
-709 STDYQM
+709 T
-715 AIYAFALKNLGY
+715 IYAFALKNLGY

-742 LLEEDELILQA
+742 LLEEDEPTLQA

-769 IDFEKTSEA
+769 IDFEKTLEV
-778 KDCEYCSFKDMCNR
+778 KDCEYCSLKDMCNR

>member
-11 TPLFVFSS
+11 SPLFVFSS

-32 GFLPNAMSM
+32 GFLPSTMSM
-41 GSFFEQAFYIPNK
+41 GSFFEQAFYIPNQ
-54 KKIPNSARLILMI
+54 KKIPNSVRLILMI

-104 FDELSSACIKLN
+104 FDELSSAYIKLN

-148 GFYDKIMQEKP
+148 GFYDKIMQETP

-179 MSVFERQCLLEA
+179 MSVFERQCLLEV

-293 DKNNNLNFAMG
+293 DQNNNLNFAMG

-317 KILENLETS
+317 KILEDLQTSDLNLS
-326 GFDLSTSPLL
+326 GSALL

-342 LALLEQQSS
+342 LPLLEQQSS
-351 KEKAPLKEAH
+351 KEKAPLKEVH

-398 DSSGGKIQVMD
+398 DSSGGKIRVMD

-484 SKVSNMLLEL
+484 SKASNMLLEL

-511 LSKDYQE
+511 PLKDYQE

-560 ESNSA
+560 ENNSA

-575 EAYEKDKNPYVLEER
+575 EAYEKDKNPYTLEER

-623 KERFNTKI
+623 KERFKAKI

-641 TIIQGIV
+641 TTIQGV
-648 FKGRIDRID
+648 AFKGRIDRID
-657 KTADNEMILLDYKF
+657 KTADNKIILLDYKF
-671 KNDLKLDNMSKTQ
+671 KNMSKTQ

-690 IEIAQISTD
+690 
-699 YQMAIEIAQI
+699 I

-727 KEPIKAFFYDLRKGE
+727 KGPIKAFFYDLRKGE
-742 LLEEDELILQA
+742 LLEEEELTLQA

>member
-11 TPLFVFSS
+11 SPLFVFSS

-41 GSFFEQAFYIPNK
+41 GSFFEQAFYIPNQ
-54 KKIPNSARLILMI
+54 KKIPKSARQILMI

-78 SILEGLLLFENSF
+78 SVLEGLLLFENSF

-116 ELSSKDIYLDYEK
+116 ELSFKDIYLDYEK

-137 YDRYIKKLEGL
+137 YDHYIKKLEEL

-179 MSVFERQCLLEA
+179 MSVFERQCLLEV

-231 KILSQTPKRQ
+231 KILSQTFNDQ

-250 SSYLKQSALVLQTIE
+250 SSYLKQGALVLQTIE

-293 DKNNNLNFAMG
+293 DQNNNLNFAMG

-317 KILENLETS
+317 KILEDLQTSDFNLSES
-326 GFDLSTSPLL
+326 ALL
-336 DLENLT
+336 DLENIT

-370 LKDTLKNYS
+370 LKDTLQNYS

-398 DSSGGKIQVMD
+398 DSSGGKIRVMD

-469 KNSKEITLSYIESET
+469 KNSKEMVLSYIESET
-484 SKVSNMLLEL
+484 SKASNMLLEL
-494 NLHIEPIKDAYT
+494 DLHTEPIKDAYT
-506 LFAPS
+506 LFAPTP
-511 LSKDYQE
+511 LKDYQE

-575 EAYEKDKNPYVLEER
+575 EAYEKDKNPYALEER
-590 LIWLL
+590 LIQLL

-641 TIIQGIV
+641 TIIQGVI

-657 KTADNEMILLDYKF
+657 KTADNEIILLDYKF

-684 RGGLSP
+684 RGGLNP
-690 IEIAQISTD
+690 
-699 YQMAIEIAQI
+699 IEIAQI

-727 KEPIKAFFYDLRKGE
+727 KDPIKAFFYDLRKGE
-742 LLEEDELILQA
+742 LLEEDELVLQA

-769 IDFEKTSEA
+769 IDFEKTLEV

>member
-1 MNLEKLFLEK
+1 MNLEKLFLQK

-54 KKIPNSARLILMI
+54 KKIPKNARQILMI

-159 AILKEFFEHFS
+159 TILKEFFEHFS

-179 MSVFERQCLLEA
+179 MSVFERQCLLEV

-217 LETDCDYSIDFKTQ
+217 LETDCNYSIDFKTQ

-293 DKNNNLNFAMG
+293 DQNNNLNFAMG
-304 LGAKNSPYYTELV
+304 LGARNSPYYTELV
-317 KILENLETS
+317 KILEDLEAS
-326 GFDLSTSPLL
+326 GDLSASPLL

-370 LKDTLKNYS
+370 LKDTLQNYS

-398 DSSGGKIQVMD
+398 DSSGGKIRVMD

-494 NLHIEPIKDAYT
+494 DLHIEPIKDAYT
-506 LFAPS
+506 LFETSP
-511 LSKDYQE
+511 LKDYQE

-537 AFLTCKRRFYY
+537 AFLTCRRRFYY

-575 EAYEKDKNPYVLEER
+575 EAYEKDKNPYALEER
-590 LIWLL
+590 LIQLL

-608 TLVALKKIQAFYLKE
+608 TLIALKKIQAFYIKE
-623 KERFNTKI
+623 KERFNAKI

-641 TIIQGIV
+641 TIIQGVI

-657 KTADNEMILLDYKF
+657 KTADNEIILLDYKF
-671 KNDLKLDNMSKTQ
+671 KNDLKLDNMSEKQ
-684 RGGLSP
+684 RKSLRP
-690 IEIAQISTD
+690 
-699 YQMAIEIAQI
+699 IEIAQI

-715 AIYAFALKNLGY
+715 AIYACALKNLGY
-727 KEPIKAFFYDLRKGE
+727 KGPIKAFFYDLRKGE
-742 LLEEDELILQA
+742 LLEEDELTLQA

-769 IDFEKTSEA
+769 IDFEKTLEV

>member
-11 TPLFVFSS
+11 SPLFVFSS

-41 GSFFEQAFYIPNK
+41 GSFFEQAFYIPNQ
-54 KKIPNSARLILMI
+54 KKIPNSARQILMI

-78 SILEGLLLFENSF
+78 SVLEGLLLFENRF

-116 ELSSKDIYLDYEK
+116 ELSFKDIYLDYEK

-137 YDRYIKKLEGL
+137 YNRYIKKLEEL
-148 GFYDKIMQEKP
+148 GFYDKIMQKKP
-159 AILKEFFEHFS
+159 TILKEFFEHFS
-170 SIEWHLDGF
+170 SIEWYLDGF
-179 MSVFERQCLLEA
+179 MSVFERQCLLEV

-231 KILSQTPKRQ
+231 KILSQTFNDQ

-250 SSYLKQSALVLQTIE
+250 SSYLKQGALVLQTIE

-317 KILENLETS
+317 KILEDLETS
-326 GFDLSTSPLL
+326 DLNLSGSALL

-342 LALLEQQSS
+342 LPLLEQQSS

-398 DSSGGKIQVMD
+398 DSSGGKIRVMD

-484 SKVSNMLLEL
+484 SKASNMLLEL
-494 NLHIEPIKDAYT
+494 DLHIEPIKDAYT

-511 LSKDYQE
+511 PLKDYQE

-560 ESNSA
+560 ENNSA

-575 EAYEKDKNPYVLEER
+575 EAYEKDKNPYTLEER

-641 TIIQGIV
+641 TTIQGV
-648 FKGRIDRID
+648 AFKGRIDRID
-657 KTADNEMILLDYKF
+657 KTADNEIILLDYKF
-671 KNDLKLDNMSKTQ
+671 KSDLKLDNMSKTQ
-684 RGGLSP
+684 RGGLNP
-690 IEIAQISTD
+690 
-699 YQMAIEIAQI
+699 IEIAQI

-727 KEPIKAFFYDLRKGE
+727 KGPIKAFFYDLRKGE
-742 LLEEDELILQA
+742 LVEEDELILQA

-769 IDFEKTSEA
+769 IDFEKTLEV

>member
-116 ELSSKDIYLDYEK
+116 ELSFKDIYLDYEK

-137 YDRYIKKLEGL
+137 YDRYIKKLEEL

-170 SIEWHLDGF
+170 TIEWHLDGF

-191 AELVPI
+191 AKLVPI

-231 KILSQTPKRQ
+231 KILSQTFNDQ

-317 KILENLETS
+317 KILEDLQTS
-326 GFDLSTSPLL
+326 DLDLSGSALL

-342 LALLEQQSS
+342 LPLLEQQSS

-398 DSSGGKIQVMD
+398 DSSGGKIRVMD
-409 TLETRGMQFDKIVI
+409 TLETRGMQFDKMVI

-469 KNSKEITLSYIESET
+469 KNSKEVALSYIESET
-484 SKVSNMLLEL
+484 SKASNMLLEL

-506 LFAPS
+506 LFETSPI
-511 LSKDYQE
+511 KEYQE

-575 EAYEKDKNPYVLEER
+575 EAYEKDKTPYALEER

-595 ETREN
+595 EKREN
-600 ITPKERLD
+600 VTPKERLD

-623 KERFNTKI
+623 KERFNAEI
-631 KILDLEKSFE
+631 IILDLEKSFE
-641 TIIQGIV
+641 TIIQGVI

-657 KTADNEMILLDYKF
+657 KTADNEIVLLDYKF
-671 KNDLKLDNMSKTQ
+671 KSDLKLDNMSKTQ

-699 YQMAIEIAQI
+699 YQMA
-709 STDYQM
+709 TYVH
-715 AIYAFALKNLGY
+715 ALKNLGY

-769 IDFEKTSEA
+769 IDFEKTLEV

>member
-32 GFLPNAMSM
+32 GFLPSAMSM
-41 GSFFEQAFYIPNK
+41 GNFFEQAFYIPNK
-54 KKIPNSARLILMI
+54 KKIPNSTRQILMI

-78 SILEGLLLFENSF
+78 FVLEGLLLFENSF

-116 ELSSKDIYLDYEK
+116 ELSFKDIYLDYEK

-137 YDRYIKKLEGL
+137 YNRYIKKLEEL
-148 GFYDKIMQEKP
+148 GFYDKIMQKKP
-159 AILKEFFEHFS
+159 MILKEFFEHFS

-179 MSVFERQCLLEA
+179 MSVFERQCLLEV

-231 KILSQTPKRQ
+231 KILSQTFNDQ

-317 KILENLETS
+317 KILEDLETS
-326 GFDLSTSPLL
+326 DLNLSGSALL

-342 LALLEQQSS
+342 IPLLEQQSS
-351 KEKAPLKEAH
+351 KEKAPLKEVH

-398 DSSGGKIQVMD
+398 DSSGGKIRVMD

-484 SKVSNMLLEL
+484 SKASNMLLEL
-494 NLHIEPIKDAYT
+494 DLHIEPIKDAYT

-511 LSKDYQE
+511 PLKDYQE

-560 ESNSA
+560 ENNSA

-608 TLVALKKIQAFYLKE
+608 TLVALKKIQAFYTKE

-641 TIIQGIV
+641 TIIQGV
-648 FKGRIDRID
+648 AFKGRIDRID
-657 KTADNEMILLDYKF
+657 KTADNEIILLDYKF
-671 KNDLKLDNMSKTQ
+671 KNDLKLDNMSEKQ
-684 RGGLSP
+684 RKSLRP
-690 IEIAQISTD
+690 
-699 YQMAIEIAQI
+699 IEIAQI

-727 KEPIKAFFYDLRKGE
+727 REPIKAFFYDLRKGE
-742 LLEEDELILQA
+742 LVEEDELVLQA

-769 IDFEKTSEA
+769 IDFEKTLEV

>member
-54 KKIPNSARLILMI
+54 KKIPNNARQILMI

-137 YDRYIKKLEGL
+137 YDRYIKKLEEL

-179 MSVFERQCLLEA
+179 MSVFERQCLLEV

-217 LETDCDYSIDFKTQ
+217 LETDCDYSINFKTQ
-231 KILSQTPKRQ
+231 KILSQTFNDQ

-250 SSYLKQSALVLQTIE
+250 SSYLKQGALVLQTIE

-317 KILENLETS
+317 KILEDLQTS
-326 GFDLSTSPLL
+326 GFDLSASPLL

-342 LALLEQQSS
+342 LPLLEQQSS
-351 KEKAPLKEAH
+351 KEKAPLKEVH

-398 DSSGGKIQVMD
+398 DSSGGKIRVMD

-484 SKVSNMLLEL
+484 SKASNMLLEL
-494 NLHIEPIKDAYT
+494 NLNIAPIKDAYT

-511 LSKDYQE
+511 PLKDYQE

-560 ESNSA
+560 ENNSA

-595 ETREN
+595 KTREN
-600 ITPKERLD
+600 ITHKERLD
-608 TLVALKKIQAFYLKE
+608 TLVVLKKIQAFYLKE

-641 TIIQGIV
+641 TIIQGVI

-657 KTADNEMILLDYKF
+657 KTADNEIILLDYKF

-684 RGGLSP
+684 RGDLSP
-690 IEIAQISTD
+690 
-699 YQMAIEIAQI
+699 IEIAQI

-727 KEPIKAFFYDLRKGE
+727 KGPIKAFFYDLRKGE
-742 LLEEDELILQA
+742 LLEEDELVLQA

>member
-19 TRRLKHFYLEQGE
+19 TRCLKHFYLEQGE

-41 GSFFEQAFYIPNK
+41 GNFFEQAFYIPNK

-116 ELSSKDIYLDYEK
+116 KLSSKDIYLDYEK

-137 YDRYIKKLEGL
+137 YDRYVKKLEKL

-159 AILKEFFEHFS
+159 TILKEFFEHFS

-179 MSVFERQCLLEA
+179 MSVFERQCLLEV

-231 KILSQTPKRQ
+231 KILSQTFNDQ

-250 SSYLKQSALVLQTIE
+250 SSYLKQGALVLQTIE

-293 DKNNNLNFAMG
+293 DQNNNLNFAMG

-326 GFDLSTSPLL
+326 GFDLSASPLL

-370 LKDTLKNYS
+370 LKDTLQNYS

-398 DSSGGKIQVMD
+398 DSSGGKIRVMD
-409 TLETRGMQFDKIVI
+409 TLETRGMQFDKVVI

-469 KNSKEITLSYIESET
+469 KNSKEITLSYVESET

-494 NLHIEPIKDAYT
+494 DLHIEPIKDAYT

-511 LSKDYQE
+511 PLKDYQE

-548 HYMKRFKESPKD
+548 HYIKRFKESPKD

-575 EAYEKDKNPYVLEER
+575 EAYEKEKNPYVLEER

-608 TLVALKKIQAFYLKE
+608 TLVALKKIQAFYTKE

-641 TIIQGIV
+641 TIIQGVI

-657 KTADNEMILLDYKF
+657 KTADNEIILLDYKF
-671 KNDLKLDNMSKTQ
+671 KNDLKLDNMSEKQ
-684 RGGLSP
+684 RKNLRP
-690 IEIAQISTD
+690 
-699 YQMAIEIAQI
+699 IEIAQI

-727 KEPIKAFFYDLRKGE
+727 REPIKAFFYDLRKGE
-742 LLEEDELILQA
+742 LVEEDELTLQA

>member
-1 MNLEKLFLEK
+1 MNLEKLFSQK

-32 GFLPNAMSM
+32 GFLPSAMSM

-54 KKIPNSARLILMI
+54 KKIPNSVRLILMI

-137 YDRYIKKLEGL
+137 YDRYIKKLEEL

-159 AILKEFFEHFS
+159 TILKEFFEHFS
-170 SIEWHLDGF
+170 SIEWYLDGF
-179 MSVFERQCLLEA
+179 MSVFERQCLLEV

-231 KILSQTPKRQ
+231 KILSQTFNDQ

-250 SSYLKQSALVLQTIE
+250 SSYLKQGALVLQTIE

-317 KILENLETS
+317 KILEDLETS
-326 GFDLSTSPLL
+326 GFDLSASPLL

-342 LALLEQQSS
+342 LPLLEQQSS

-370 LKDTLKNYS
+370 LKNTLKNYS

-398 DSSGGKIQVMD
+398 DSSGGKIRVMD

-469 KNSKEITLSYIESET
+469 KNSKEVVLSYIESET
-484 SKVSNMLLEL
+484 SKASNMLLEL

-511 LSKDYQE
+511 PLKDYQE

-560 ESNSA
+560 ENNSA

-575 EAYEKDKNPYVLEER
+575 EAYEKDKNPYALEER
-590 LIWLL
+590 LIQLL

-623 KERFNTKI
+623 KERFKAKI

-641 TIIQGIV
+641 TIIQGVV

-657 KTADNEMILLDYKF
+657 KTADNEIILLDYKF
-671 KNDLKLDNMSKTQ
+671 KSNLKLDNMSKTQ
-684 RGGLSP
+684 REGLSP
-690 IEIAQISTD
+690 
-699 YQMAIEIAQI
+699 IEIAQI

-727 KEPIKAFFYDLRKGE
+727 KDPIKAFFYDLRKGE
-742 LLEEDELILQA
+742 LVEEDELILQA

-769 IDFEKTSEA
+769 IDFEKTLEV

>member
-11 TPLFVFSS
+11 SPLFVFSS

-170 SIEWHLDGF
+170 SIEWYLDGF
-179 MSVFERQCLLEA
+179 MSVFERQCLLEV

-217 LETDCDYSIDFKTQ
+217 LETDCDYSIDFKNQ
-231 KILSQTPKRQ
+231 KILSQTFNDQ

-250 SSYLKQSALVLQTIE
+250 SNYLKQSALVLQTIE

-317 KILENLETS
+317 KILEDLETS
-326 GFDLSTSPLL
+326 DLDLSGSALL
-336 DLENLT
+336 DLENIT
-342 LALLEQQSS
+342 IVLLEQQSS
-351 KEKAPLKEAH
+351 KEKASLKEVH

-386 YLQEFEANFRLD
+386 YLQELEANFRLD
-398 DSSGGKIQVMD
+398 DSSGGKIRVMD

-469 KNSKEITLSYIESET
+469 KNSKEMVLSYIESET
-484 SKVSNMLLEL
+484 SKVSSMLLEL
-494 NLHIEPIKDAYT
+494 DLHTDPIKDAYT

-511 LSKDYQE
+511 PLKDYQE
-518 EEIKAAIPKDFSFS
+518 EEIKAAIPKNFSFS

-548 HYMKRFKESPKD
+548 HYIKRFKETPKD
-560 ESNSA
+560 ENNSA

-575 EAYEKDKNPYVLEER
+575 EAYEKDKNPYALEER

-608 TLVALKKIQAFYLKE
+608 TLIALKKIQAFYKKE
-623 KERFNTKI
+623 QQRFKAKI

-641 TIIQGIV
+641 TIIQGVV

-657 KTADNEMILLDYKF
+657 KTADNKIILLDYKF
-671 KNDLKLDNMSKTQ
+671 KNDLKLDNMSEKQ
-684 RGGLSP
+684 RKSLRP
-690 IEIAQISTD
+690 
-699 YQMAIEIAQI
+699 IEIAQI

-742 LLEEDELILQA
+742 LLEEDELTLQA

-769 IDFEKTSEA
+769 IDFEKTLEI